1 MSSTRFFV
9 TAAASFV
16 AAVAPSMAIVL
27 SRRMLGPL
35 RAASWLVIY
44 GVVIAMGEHAMW
56 AIRLSWHERR
66 WLNPH
71 SDVHYFMAGA
81 YAAIG
86 GVVLSVVACTLLRQG
101 RRSGWYTVL
110 FACLAGGSL
119 ELVMNGPT
127 GILFRHG
134 FSNADSLPQGTF
146 LFGYLFAWLAALTI
160 SYLPIFRPTGARGV
174 TAERVSVP
182 GSRH

>member
-1 MSSTRFFV
+1 MSSTRFVV
-9 TAAASFV
+9 TAAAFFV
-16 AAVAPSMAIVL
+16 AALAPSMAIVL

-35 RAASWLVIY
+35 RAASGLVIY

-86 GVVLSVVACTLLRQG
+86 GVVLSVVGCTLLREG
-101 RRSGWYTVL
+101 RRSGWYVL
-110 FACLAGGSL
+110 LLACLAGGSL
-119 ELVMNGPT
+119 EVVMNGPT
-127 GILFRHG
+127 GMFFRHG
-134 FSNADSLPQGTF
+134 FERRQPPARNVPVRLPVRLAGSLDDQLPADLSINP
-146 LFGYLFAWLAALTI
+146 
-160 SYLPIFRPTGARGV
+160 RP
-174 TAERVSVP
+174 
-182 GSRH
+182 

>member
-1 MSSTRFFV
+1 MSPTRYLV

-16 AAVAPSMAIVL
+16 AALAPSLAIVL
-27 SRRMLGPL
+27 SRRMLGAL
-35 RAASWLVIY
+35 RAASWLVVY
-44 GVVIAMGEHAMW
+44 GVVVAMGEHAMW

-86 GVVLSVVACTLLRQG
+86 GVVLSVVACTLLREG
-101 RRSGWYTVL
+101 RRSGWYVLL

-160 SYLPIFRPTGARGV
+160 SYPPIFRPTRARRV
-174 TAERVSVP
+174 TAERMTGP
-182 GSRH
+182 GSRR